1 MMHPQYFVAQRA
13 HRVQIVGDQQQRAS
27 FGDELL
33 DATDALTL
41 EILVADREHLVDQ
54 QHTRVRVHRDR
65 KPEAQLHPGGVGADG
80 VIDEVAKLGEA
91 DDLRDATLG
100 LRGRKASERTTKL
113 DVLATAEG
121 RVKPNA
127 EVQKRGHPGAHRER
141 PLGGVADPGEQPE
154 QGALASAV
162 AAHHA
167 EGATG
172 LHLKAHVAHRPVVG
186 VMRTIA
192 QKLKKARAIVRVDLV
207 ALA

>member
-1 MMHPQYFVAQRA
+1 M
-13 HRVQIVGDQQQRAS
+13 
-27 FGDELL
+27 
-33 DATDALTL
+33 
-41 EILVADREHLVDQ
+41 
-54 QHTRVRVHRDR
+54 HRDR

-80 VIDEVAKLGEA
+80 VIDEVAQLGKP

-100 LRGRKASERTTKL
+100 LRGRQAGERAAQL

-127 EVQKRGHPGAHRER
+127 EVEERSHPGANRER
-141 PLGGVADPGEQPE
+141 PLGGVADPCEQPE

-186 VMRTIA
+186 VVGSIA
-192 QKLKKARAIVRVDLV
+192 QKFKKARAVVRVDLV